1 MTPAALQK
9 LVDLAQHIE
18 RRDLAALRTA
28 QERVAALNAAQA
40 TLDATQAALYAD
52 DSMIIGAA
60 YGDWLRLEAA
70 RIAKALQKA
79 ERAVLAARGNA
90 ARAFARKQAL
100 ARLQSQAIG
109 EATQTARRRAEQN
122 GMPADR

>member
-1 MTPAALQK
+1 MTPAALRK
-9 LVDLAQHIE
+9 LGALAQQVE
-18 RRDLAALRTA
+18 RRDLAALRLA

-40 TLDATQAALYAD
+40 TLDSTQAALYAD

-100 ARLQSQAIG
+100 SGLQEQA
-109 EATQTARRRAEQN
+109 EAEELQTARRRAEQN

>member
-1 MTPAALQK
+1 MTPDALRK
-9 LVDLAQHIE
+9 LGALAQQIE
-18 RRDLAALRTA
+18 RRDLAALRHA
-28 QERVAALNAAQA
+28 QDAVAALQAAQA
-40 TLDATQAALYAD
+40 TLDKTQAALYAD

-100 ARLQSQAIG
+100 GGLLQHAK
-109 EATQTARRRAEQN
+109 ADALQTLRRRAEQN